1 MKVGSVSPEPVFLT
15 SLHPTAL
22 LGPSRH
28 HEPHSGARRRGGG
41 GTARFEISKQ
51 WPGNKPFLSLLQS
64 LSVSPEPCLSLG
76 SPPLLPRPS
85 CQRLQP
91 QPQWGCWGHHAEALS
106 SSKDQGSGPTCRLP
120 VASPTPGSGLQLGSC
135 PELWQEDLEG
145 PPLNIFY

>member
-1 MKVGSVSPEPVFLT
+1 MKVGSVSPEPMFLT
-15 SLHPTAL
+15 SAPHCTIGA
-22 LGPSRH
+22 SRH
-28 HEPHSGARRRGGG
+28 HQPRLGAVGGG
-41 GTARFEISKQ
+41 QPGRFEISKQ
-51 WPGNKPFLSLLQS
+51 WPGNKPFSSLLQS

-91 QPQWGCWGHHAEALS
+91 QPQWGCWGHHAESLS
-106 SSKDQGSGPTCRLP
+106 SSEDQGSSPACRLP
-120 VASPTPGSGLQLGSC
+120 VPSPTPGSGLQLSSC

>member
-1 MKVGSVSPEPVFLT
+1 MRSRASVSRTSVLDLSAPHCPVGAIQT
-15 SLHPTAL
+15 PPAAL
-22 LGPSRH
+22 R
-28 HEPHSGARRRGGG
+28 GAERGG